1 MIDGVGYMKWVAADI
16 EMYQK
21 AAEYV
26 DTAVIPLMPVSFG
39 EDMKQ
44 NASMAEFVG
53 ILTSQLE
60 KQFKGRIFL
69 LPGFVYIKGNSGNLA
84 ALQEWEKNLLD
95 KQFKHVF
102 YVTSDSSWRQQE
114 NDLSGNLLWL
124 PSLPLE
130 HMQDQQKISIVND
143 QVNQL
148 LSLFTEKWQDEE

>member
-1 MIDGVGYMKWVAADI
+1 MKWVAADI

-26 DTAVIPLMPVSFG
+26 DTAVIPLMPLSFG
-39 EDMKQ
+39 EEMKQ

-69 LPGFVYIKGNSGNLA
+69 LPGFVYIKGNTSNIA
-84 ALQEWEKNLLD
+84 ALKEWENTLLD

-102 YVTSDSSWRQQE
+102 HVTSDSSWRQHE
-114 NDLSGNLLWL
+114 DELRGNLLWL

-130 HMQDQQKISIVND
+130 HMQEQQKISIVSD

-148 LSLFTEKWQDEE
+148 LSLFTEKWQIEE

>member
-1 MIDGVGYMKWVAADI
+1 MRWMAADV

-26 DTAVIPLMPVSFG
+26 DTAIVPLLPVSFG

-44 NASMAEFVG
+44 NASMAEFIG
-53 ILTSQLE
+53 ILTTQLE

-69 LPGFVYIKGNSGNLA
+69 LPDFVYLKGLDSSINGLK
-84 ALQEWEKNLLD
+84 EWENTLLD

-102 YVTSDSSWRQQE
+102 YITSDSSWRQHE
-114 NDLSGNLLWL
+114 KGLSGNLLWL
-124 PSLPLE
+124 PSLSLE
-130 HMQDQQKISIVND
+130 HMQEQQKVTLVEE

-148 LSLFTEKWQDEE
+148 LSLFTEKWQED

>member
-1 MIDGVGYMKWVAADI
+1 MKWVAADV

-21 AAEYV
+21 AADYV

-53 ILTSQLE
+53 ILTGQIE

-69 LPGFVYIKGNSGNLA
+69 LPGFVYIKGNEGSLK
-84 ALQEWEKNLLD
+84 ALQEWENTLLD

-102 YVTSDSSWRQQE
+102 YVTSDSSWRHHE
-114 NDLSGNLLWL
+114 KELSGDLLWL

-130 HMQDQQKISIVND
+130 NMQEQQKVSIVDD
-143 QVNQL
+143 QVKQL
-148 LSLFTEKWQDEE
+148 LSLFTEKWQDE